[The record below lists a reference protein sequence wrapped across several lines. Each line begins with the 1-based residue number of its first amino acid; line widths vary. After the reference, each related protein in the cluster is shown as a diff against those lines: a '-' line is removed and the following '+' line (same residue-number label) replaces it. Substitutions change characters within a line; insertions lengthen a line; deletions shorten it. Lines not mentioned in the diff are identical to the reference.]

1 MAKIRLGKT
10 ADSRTRK
17 KQVTEDAEIE
27 ILQKLLNEKEQ
38 PSLKKYLL
46 QKGYSLQTI
55 KSFEVVVT
63 KYLKWLKKK
72 NIEAIS
78 ASYNDIV
85 HYIQKLRNTVKQNTV
100 QSEIN
105 AIKHYYNYLKELDLV
120 KENPTLNIAV
130 KGVKRKILYNTL
142 NKQELEKLYNDFTV
156 EEEDEDEPNKNQNWY
171 NASILARKR
180 NRIILSLLVYQ
191 GLNSTELGRLTTQDL
206 KLREGKI
213 FISGTRRSNER
224 TLKLESHQ
232 ILDFM
237 EYQLKTRTE
246 ILGLTGKKTDLLFM
260 SFGTS
265 TRFNNIISK
274 LLPQLKKL
282 NKKVKSTNQIRT
294 SVITH
299 WLKLYNLREVQY
311 MAGHRYVSS
320 TEAYL
325 INDLEDLQDEIEKY
339 HPIG

>member
-1 MAKIRLGKT
+1 MAKIKLGKT
-10 ADSRTRK
+10 KDSRTRRK
-17 KQVTEDAEIE
+17 PKTEDAEIKV
-27 ILQKLLNEKEQ
+27 LQKILNEKEQ
-38 PSLKKYLL
+38 PSFKKYLL

-63 KYLKWLKKK
+63 KYLKWLKKE
-72 NIEAIS
+72 NIEDVS
-78 ASYNDIV
+78 ASYNDVV
-85 HYIQKLRNTVKQNTV
+85 HYIQKLRNTVKQRTI
-100 QSEIN
+100 QSETN
-105 AIKHYYNYLKELDLV
+105 SIKHYYNYLKELDLV

-142 NKQELEKLYNDFTV
+142 NKQELEKLYNDFRNT
-156 EEEDEDEPNKNQNWY
+156 ESD
-171 NASILARKR
+171 SLAKKR
-180 NRIILSLLVYQ
+180 NEIIVSLLVYQ
-191 GLNSTELGRLTTQDL
+191 GLNSTELGRLTTADL

-213 FISGTRRSNER
+213 FINGTRRSNER

-237 EYQLKTRTE
+237 EYTLQVRQA
-246 ILGLTGKKTDLLFM
+246 ILSETKKETDLLFT
-260 SFGTS
+260 SFGRS
-265 TRFNNIISK
+265 TKFNNIISK

-282 NKKVKSTNQIRT
+282 NKKVKSVHQIRT
-294 SVITH
+294 SVIVH
-299 WLKLYNLREVQY
+299 WLKMYNLREVQY

-325 INDLEDLQDEIEKY
+325 INDLDDLQEEIEKY

>member
-1 MAKIRLGKT
+1 MAKIKLGKT
-10 ADSRTRK
+10 KDSRTRRK
-17 KQVTEDAEIE
+17 PKTEDAEIKV
-27 ILQKLLNEKEQ
+27 LQKMLNEKEQ
-38 PSLKKYLL
+38 PSFKKYLL

-63 KYLKWLKKK
+63 KYLKWLKKE
-72 NIEAIS
+72 NIEDVS

-85 HYIQKLRNTVKQNTV
+85 HYIQKLRNTVKQRTI
-100 QSEIN
+100 QSETN
-105 AIKHYYNYLKELDLV
+105 SIKHYYNYLKELDLV

-142 NKQELEKLYNDFTV
+142 NKQELEKLYNDFRNI
-156 EEEDEDEPNKNQNWY
+156 END
-171 NASILARKR
+171 SLAKKR
-180 NRIILSLLVYQ
+180 NEVIVSLLVYQ
-191 GLNSTELGRLTTQDL
+191 GLNSTELGRLTTADL

-213 FISGTRRSNER
+213 FINGTRRSNER

-237 EYQLKTRTE
+237 EYQLKTRAD
-246 ILGLTGKKTDLLFM
+246 ILEQTGKETDLLFT
-260 SFGTS
+260 SFGRS

-282 NKKVKSTNQIRT
+282 NKKVKSVHQIRT

-299 WLKLYNLREVQY
+299 WLKMYNLREVQY
-311 MAGHRYVSS
+311 FAGHRYVSS

-325 INDLEDLQDEIEKY
+325 INDLDDLQEEIEKY

>member
-1 MAKIRLGKT
+1 MAKIKLGKT
-10 ADSRTRK
+10 KDSRTRRK
-17 KQVTEDAEIE
+17 PKTEDAEIKV
-27 ILQKLLNEKEQ
+27 LQKMLNEKEQ
-38 PSLKKYLL
+38 PSFKKYLL

-63 KYLKWLKKK
+63 KYLKWLEKE
-72 NIEAIS
+72 NIEDVS
-78 ASYNDIV
+78 ASYNDV
-85 HYIQKLRNTVKQNTV
+85 VCYIQKLRNTVKQRTIQCETN
-100 QSEIN
+100 S
-105 AIKHYYNYLKELDLV
+105 IKHYYNYLKELDLV

-142 NKQELEKLYNDFTV
+142 NKQELEKLYNDFRTI
-156 EEEDEDEPNKNQNWY
+156 END
-171 NASILARKR
+171 SLAKKR
-180 NRIILSLLVYQ
+180 NEIIVSLLVYQ
-191 GLNSTELGRLTTQDL
+191 GLNSTELGRLTTADL

-213 FISGTRRSNER
+213 FINGTRRSNER

-237 EYQLKTRTE
+237 EYQLKTRAD
-246 ILGLTGKKTDLLFM
+246 ILKETRKETDLLFT
-260 SFGTS
+260 SFGSS
-265 TRFNNIISK
+265 TKFNNIISK

-282 NKKVKSTNQIRT
+282 NKKVKSVHQIRT

-299 WLKLYNLREVQY
+299 WLKMYNLREVQY
-311 MAGHRYVSS
+311 FAGHRYVSS

-325 INDLEDLQDEIEKY
+325 INDLDDLQEEIEKY

>member
-1 MAKIRLGKT
+1 MAKIKLGKT
-10 ADSRTRK
+10 KDSRTRRK
-17 KQVTEDAEIE
+17 PKTEDAEIKV
-27 ILQKLLNEKEQ
+27 LQKMLNEKEQ
-38 PSLKKYLL
+38 PSFKKHLL

-63 KYLKWLKKK
+63 KYLKWLKKE
-72 NIEAIS
+72 NIEDVS

-85 HYIQKLRNTVKQNTV
+85 HYIQKLRNTVKQRTI
-100 QSEIN
+100 QSETN
-105 AIKHYYNYLKELDLV
+105 SIKHYYNYLKELDLV

-142 NKQELEKLYNDFTV
+142 NKQELEKLYNDYRNI
-156 EEEDEDEPNKNQNWY
+156 ESD
-171 NASILARKR
+171 SLAKKR
-180 NRIILSLLVYQ
+180 NEIIVSLLVYQ
-191 GLNSTELGRLTTQDL
+191 GLNSTELGRLTTADL

-213 FISGTRRSNER
+213 FINGTRRSNER

-232 ILDFM
+232 VLDFM
-237 EYQLKTRTE
+237 EYQLKIRADILTE
-246 ILGLTGKKTDLLFM
+246 TKKETDLLFT
-260 SFGTS
+260 SFGRS
-265 TRFNNIISK
+265 TKFNNIISK

-282 NKKVKSTNQIRT
+282 NKKVKSVHQIRT
-294 SVITH
+294 SVIVH
-299 WLKLYNLREVQY
+299 WLKMYNLREVQY

>member
-1 MAKIRLGKT
+1 MTKIKLGKT
-10 ADSRTRK
+10 KDSRSRVARHPK
-17 KQVTEDAEIE
+17 YEDADIA
-27 ILQKLLNEKEQ
+27 ILQKMSNEKEQ
-38 PSLKKYLL
+38 PNFKKYLL

-55 KSFEVVVT
+55 KSFERVVA
-63 KYLKWLKKK
+63 KYLKWLKKE
-72 NIEAIS
+72 NVEDLS

-85 HYIQKLRNTVKQNTV
+85 HYIQKLRNTVKQRTI
-100 QSEIN
+100 QSETN

-142 NKQELEKLYNDFTV
+142 NKQELEKLYNDFRNIKT
-156 EEEDEDEPNKNQNWY
+156 E
-171 NASILARKR
+171 SLAKKR
-180 NRIILSLLVYQ
+180 NEIIVSLLVYQ
-191 GLNSTELGRLTTQDL
+191 GLNSTELSRLTIQDL

-213 FISGTRRSNER
+213 SIGGTRRSNER

-237 EYQLKTRTE
+237 EYQLKTRANILTE
-246 ILGLTGKKTDLLFM
+246 TKKETDLLFT
-260 SFGTS
+260 SFGVS
-265 TRFNNIISK
+265 TKFHNIISK

-282 NKKVKSTNQIRT
+282 NKKVKSVHQIRT
-294 SVITH
+294 SVIVH
-299 WLKLYNLREVQY
+299 WLKIYNLREVQY

-325 INDLEDLQDEIEKY
+325 INDLDDLQEDINKY
-339 HPIG
+339 HPIN

>member
-1 MAKIRLGKT
+1 MAKIKLGKT
-10 ADSRTRK
+10 KDSRTRRK
-17 KQVTEDAEIE
+17 PKTEDAEIE
-27 ILQKLLNEKEQ
+27 VLQKMLNEKEQ
-38 PSLKKYLL
+38 PSFKKYLL

-63 KYLKWLKKK
+63 KYLKWLEKE
-72 NIEAIS
+72 NVEDVS
-78 ASYNDIV
+78 ASYNDV
-85 HYIQKLRNTVKQNTV
+85 VCYIQKLRNTVKQRTIQCETN
-100 QSEIN
+100 S
-105 AIKHYYNYLKELDLV
+105 IKHYYNYLKELDLV

-142 NKQELEKLYNDFTV
+142 NKQELEKLYNDFRNI
-156 EEEDEDEPNKNQNWY
+156 ENE
-171 NASILARKR
+171 SLAKKR
-180 NRIILSLLVYQ
+180 NEVIVSLLVYQ
-191 GLNSTELGRLTTQDL
+191 GLNSTELGRLTTADL

-213 FISGTRRSNER
+213 FINGTRRSNER

-237 EYQLKTRTE
+237 EYQLKTRAD
-246 ILGLTGKKTDLLFM
+246 ILKETGKETDLLFT
-260 SFGTS
+260 SFGRS
-265 TRFNNIISK
+265 TKFNNIISK

-282 NKKVKSTNQIRT
+282 NKKIKSVHQIRT
-294 SVITH
+294 SVIVH
-299 WLKLYNLREVQY
+299 WLKMYNLREVQY

-325 INDLEDLQDEIEKY
+325 INDLDDLQEEIEKY

>member
-1 MAKIRLGKT
+1 MAKIKLGKT
-10 ADSRTRK
+10 KDSRTRRK
-17 KQVTEDAEIE
+17 PKTEDAEIKV
-27 ILQKLLNEKEQ
+27 LQKILNEKEQ
-38 PSLKKYLL
+38 PSFKKYLL

-63 KYLKWLKKK
+63 KYLKWLKKE
-72 NIEAIS
+72 NIEDVS

-85 HYIQKLRNTVKQNTV
+85 HYIQKLRNTVKQRTI
-100 QSEIN
+100 QSETN

-142 NKQELEKLYNDFTV
+142 NKQELEKLYNDYRNIET
-156 EEEDEDEPNKNQNWY
+156 D
-171 NASILARKR
+171 SLAKKR
-180 NRIILSLLVYQ
+180 NEIIVSLLVYQ
-191 GLNSTELGRLTTQDL
+191 GLNSTELGRLTTADL
-206 KLREGKI
+206 KLREGKL
-213 FISGTRRSNER
+213 FINGTRRSNER

-237 EYQLKTRTE
+237 EYQLKTRAD
-246 ILGLTGKKTDLLFM
+246 ILAETGKETDLLFT
-260 SFGTS
+260 SFGRS
-265 TRFNNIISK
+265 TKFNNIISK

-282 NKKVKSTNQIRT
+282 NKKVKSVHQIRT
-294 SVITH
+294 SVIVY
-299 WLKLYNLREVQY
+299 WLKMYNLREVQY

-325 INDLEDLQDEIEKY
+325 INDLDDLQEEIEKY

>member
-1 MAKIRLGKT
+1 MAKIKLGKSK
-10 ADSRTRK
+10 DSRIRK
-17 KQVTEDAEIE
+17 KSVRGDSPQDADIKV
-27 ILQKLLNEKEQ
+27 LQKMLNEKEQ
-38 PSLKKYLL
+38 PSFKKYLL

-55 KSFEVVVT
+55 KSFEVVII
-63 KYLKWLKKK
+63 KYLKWLKKE
-72 NIEAIS
+72 NIEDIS

-85 HYIQKLRNTVKQNTV
+85 HYIQKLRNTVKQRTIQCETN
-100 QSEIN
+100 S
-105 AIKHYYNYLKELDLV
+105 IKHYYNYLKELDLV

-142 NKQELEKLYNDFTV
+142 NKQELEKLYNDFRNI
-156 EEEDEDEPNKNQNWY
+156 ESD
-171 NASILARKR
+171 SLAKKR
-180 NRIILSLLVYQ
+180 NEVIVSLLVYQ
-191 GLNSTELGRLTTQDL
+191 GLNSTELGRLTTADL

-213 FISGTRRSNER
+213 FINGTRRSNER

-237 EYQLKTRTE
+237 EYQLKTRADILTE
-246 ILGLTGKKTDLLFM
+246 TGKQTDLLFT
-260 SFGTS
+260 SFGRS
-265 TRFNNIISK
+265 TKFNNIISK

-282 NKKVKSTNQIRT
+282 NKKVKSVHQIRT
-294 SVITH
+294 SVIVH
-299 WLKLYNLREVQY
+299 WLKMYNLREVQY

-325 INDLEDLQDEIEKY
+325 INDLDDLQEEIEKY

>member
-1 MAKIRLGKT
+1 MAKIKLGKT
-10 ADSRTRK
+10 KDSRTRRK
-17 KQVTEDAEIE
+17 PKTEDAEIKV
-27 ILQKLLNEKEQ
+27 LQKMLNEKEQ
-38 PSLKKYLL
+38 PSFKKYLL

-63 KYLKWLKKK
+63 KYLKWLKKE
-72 NIEAIS
+72 NIEDVS
-78 ASYNDIV
+78 ASYNDV
-85 HYIQKLRNTVKQNTV
+85 VCYIQKLRNTVKQRTI
-100 QSEIN
+100 QSETN
-105 AIKHYYNYLKELDLV
+105 SIKHYYNYLKELDLV

-142 NKQELEKLYNDFTV
+142 NKQELEKLYNDYRNI
-156 EEEDEDEPNKNQNWY
+156 ESD
-171 NASILARKR
+171 SLAKKR
-180 NRIILSLLVYQ
+180 NEIIVSLLVYQ
-191 GLNSTELGRLTTQDL
+191 GLNSTELGRLTTADL

-213 FISGTRRSNER
+213 FINGTRRSNER

-237 EYQLKTRTE
+237 EYQLKTRAD
-246 ILGLTGKKTDLLFM
+246 ILAETGKETDLLFT
-260 SFGTS
+260 SFGRS
-265 TRFNNIISK
+265 IKFNNIISK

-282 NKKVKSTNQIRT
+282 NKKVKSVHQIRT
-294 SVITH
+294 SVIVH
-299 WLKLYNLREVQY
+299 WLKMYNLREVQY

-325 INDLEDLQDEIEKY
+325 INDLDDLQEEIEKY

>member
-1 MAKIRLGKT
+1 MAKIKLGKT
-10 ADSRTRK
+10 KDSRTRRK
-17 KQVTEDAEIE
+17 PKTEDAEIKV
-27 ILQKLLNEKEQ
+27 LQKMLNEKEQ
-38 PSLKKYLL
+38 PSFKKYLL

-55 KSFEVVVT
+55 KSFERVVN
-63 KYLKWLKKK
+63 KYLKWLKKE
-72 NIEAIS
+72 NVEDIS

-85 HYIQKLRNTVKQNTV
+85 HYIQKLRNTVKQRTI
-100 QSEIN
+100 QSETN

-142 NKQELEKLYNDFTV
+142 NKQELEKLYNDYRNI
-156 EEEDEDEPNKNQNWY
+156 ESD
-171 NASILARKR
+171 SLAKKR
-180 NRIILSLLVYQ
+180 NEIIVSLLVYQ

-213 FISGTRRSNER
+213 FINGTRRSNER
-224 TLKLESHQ
+224 TLNLESHQ

-237 EYQLKTRTE
+237 EYQLKTRADILTE
-246 ILGLTGKKTDLLFM
+246 TGKQTDLLFT
-260 SFGTS
+260 SFGRS
-265 TRFNNIISK
+265 TKFNNIIGK

-282 NKKVKSTNQIRT
+282 NKKLESVHQIRT
-294 SVITH
+294 SVIVH
-299 WLKLYNLREVQY
+299 WLKMYNLREVQY
-311 MAGHRYVSS
+311 MSGHRYVSS

-325 INDLEDLQDEIEKY
+325 INDLEDLQEDINKY